1 MAKAVEELKSKRNL
15 FCIMYGK
22 PCMKKTTMAMSAKRV
37 LLIDTENG
45 LPRVDGK
52 YRKGFFAQPQTWEE
66 LIAELDPKNPDCVLS
81 VVDTISIDTIGGLFN
96 LAKEWNVRTDP
107 KSVQGDGV
115 TLAMRTYGKIAK
127 MIVDL
132 LMSILRVKNLV
143 IVGHSTEGK
152 DGEDLRFKIAVDG
165 QTKDLIWRF
174 ADIGCFV
181 DSRGKDIFYCF
192 KASNRY
198 DSKRIG
204 NIADEYKFGD
214 EDCDIGKWFDVI
226 NNTSAENDV
235 IAKKYDEIILNARAI
250 IDEVKTADNA
260 NDAIGSLK
268 ALEVVGESKTVA
280 WLMLKRHCASI
291 GLEMKDGKFTVK
303 G

>member
-81 VVDTISIDTIGGLFN
+81 VVDTIAIDTIGGLFN

-226 NNTSAENDV
+226 NNTSAENDI
-235 IAKKYDEIILNARAI
+235 IAKKYDETILNARAI

-260 NDAIGSLK
+260 NDAMGSLK

-303 G
+303 V